1 MVRRKVSESIKK
13 QVAGKQRY
21 TCATI
26 PNYTCPMGGKPFDE
40 SGYDI
45 DHIQEL
51 RHGGT
56 NDITNLQALCPPC
69 HRVKTARNH
78 SKPQEPVQAE
88 VPVSKKIEPKY
99 TTLKHIY
106 KDVLISGRVIRIM
119 NKSEDP
125 TN

>member
-1 MVRRKVSESIKK
+1 
-13 QVAGKQRY
+13 
-21 TCATI
+21 
-26 PNYTCPMGGKPFDE
+26 MGGKPFDE

-106 KDVLISGRVIRIM
+106 KDVLISGRVIRII